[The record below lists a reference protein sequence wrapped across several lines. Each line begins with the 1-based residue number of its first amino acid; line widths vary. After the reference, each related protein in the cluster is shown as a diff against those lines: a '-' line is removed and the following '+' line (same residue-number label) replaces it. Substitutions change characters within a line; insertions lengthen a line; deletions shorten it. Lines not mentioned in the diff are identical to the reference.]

1 MYQYRTNMLFGS
13 KPKLNKKT
21 IKEQIEYGVRCKLT
35 DADFST
41 IQKMFCISSERVDR
55 NISFVS
61 GERWKASAAIGY
73 ANGKKVFCYP
83 WMNSKDIEHLK
94 EQLSHTVKVLLD
106 AGCIVIMPTTKAEN
120 IKKVTNKGCTIFL

>member
-1 MYQYRTNMLFGS
+1 
-13 KPKLNKKT
+13 
-21 IKEQIEYGVRCKLT
+21 
-35 DADFST
+35 
-41 IQKMFCISSERVDR
+41 MFCISSERINR
-55 NISFVS
+55 NIYFVS

-106 AGCIVIMPTTKAEN
+106 ADCIVIMPTTKEEN
-120 IKKVTNKGCTIFL
+120 IKKITDNGRIIFL